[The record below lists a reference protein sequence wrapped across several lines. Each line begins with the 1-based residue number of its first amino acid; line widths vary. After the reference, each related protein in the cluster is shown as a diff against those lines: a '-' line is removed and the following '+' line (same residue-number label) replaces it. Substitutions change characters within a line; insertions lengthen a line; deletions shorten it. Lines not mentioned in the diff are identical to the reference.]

1 MVTCSD
7 VSISLQPIVP
17 SANSFSP
24 RIKTSRAFALFAPRI
39 CAFMLRAVKSALMR
53 KSPND

>member
-24 RIKTSRAFALFAPRI
+24 RISTSRAFALFAPRI